1 MHMNLRLETSGL
13 EGDILRPDF
22 VIFYMDRGPFV
33 GEIRSSSQGE
43 NTKPGAILEQKLL
56 KIIKLNGDLD
66 ANGKLFP
73 LRKIVPT
80 IDRLLDSIFQKI
92 AN

>member
-1 MHMNLRLETSGL
+1 MNLRLETSGL

-43 NTKPGAILEQKLL
+43 NTKPGAILEQKIDQILE
-56 KIIKLNGDLD
+56 LNMELNPD
-66 ANGKLFP
+66 GKVFD
-73 LRKIVPT
+73 LRKT
-80 IDRLLDSIFQKI
+80 IPPIERLLYSIFS
-92 AN
+92 